1 MDYIIICLLVAL
13 VFGHIDQ
20 SKKLKTILES
30 VEKNKSTGE

>member
-1 MDYIIICLLVAL
+1 MDYFILCLLAAL

-30 VEKNKSTGE
+30 VQKNKSTGE